1 MNKLNKTIKR
11 RSSKNTGQTK
21 KSNKDEWYAVNY
33 LCILIFQSFEDF
45 LTSHQLDETGNY
57 VWICNYIQWVSSPIL
72 EQKWYVLKSNFA
84 NTTISFGDLLFNSV
98 RNIKFN
104 DYNDIKQLADKI
116 INSDDYKAILNVR

>member
-1 MNKLNKTIKR
+1 MHALAITL
-11 RSSKNTGQTK
+11 QC
-21 KSNKDEWYAVNY
+21 NY

-45 LTSHQLDETGNY
+45 LTSHQLDETGDY
-57 VWICNYIQWVSSPIL
+57 VWICNYIQLASSPIL

-98 RNIKFN
+98 RNIKIN

-116 INSDDYKAILNVR
+116 INSDDYKAILNIR